1 MPRDLN
7 KGLLKYIKGPSY
19 FKHFLIGTFGGDS
32 ARARLS
38 GASRYIYIIAT
49 GCPIILIA
57 TGPRVY
63 VKIVTIMTSLIII
76 PFFPE
81 LESSSSVSSSG
92 KYEGDQYKGGKE
104 KGCSQKYLG

>member
-49 GCPIILIA
+49 G
-57 TGPRVY
+57 Y
-63 VKIVTIMTSLIII
+63 
-76 PFFPE
+76 
-81 LESSSSVSSSG
+81 ESSVGMYS
-92 KYEGDQYKGGKE
+92 E
-104 KGCSQKYLG
+104 

>member
-63 VKIVTIMTSLIII
+63 FRIALGR
-76 PFFPE
+76 
-81 LESSSSVSSSG
+81 ESI
-92 KYEGDQYKGGKE
+92 
-104 KGCSQKYLG
+104 L

>member
-49 GCPIILIA
+49 GYESTSHPWTVIQSRLKNTKDRTVIINKA
-57 TGPRVY
+57 SN
-63 VKIVTIMTSLIII
+63 TSM
-76 PFFPE
+76 F
-81 LESSSSVSSSG
+81 
-92 KYEGDQYKGGKE
+92 
-104 KGCSQKYLG
+104 

>member
-49 GCPIILIA
+49 GYESRSYIIFLKVIQD
-57 TGPRVY
+57 VY
-63 VKIVTIMTSLIII
+63 ISLRKYTS
-76 PFFPE
+76 
-81 LESSSSVSSSG
+81 
-92 KYEGDQYKGGKE
+92 
-104 KGCSQKYLG
+104 

>member
-19 FKHFLIGTFGGDS
+19 SEHFLIGTFGGDS

-49 GCPIILIA
+49 GYESKSYLTDIS
-57 TGPRVY
+57 RH
-63 VKIVTIMTSLIII
+63 
-76 PFFPE
+76 FP
-81 LESSSSVSSSG
+81 
-92 KYEGDQYKGGKE
+92 
-104 KGCSQKYLG
+104 GCRSYAKKKRNYYTYNISTCTTV

>member
-19 FKHFLIGTFGGDS
+19 FKHFLIGAFGGDS

-49 GCPIILIA
+49 GYESN
-57 TGPRVY
+57 TE
-63 VKIVTIMTSLIII
+63 SLN
-76 PFFPE
+76 
-81 LESSSSVSSSG
+81 ESRLLKLFEDPKLLCLCNIKV
-92 KYEGDQYKGGKE
+92 
-104 KGCSQKYLG
+104 